1 MTPKDKNIPQTLCE
15 FHSFS
20 PNAGERKPKCSIE
33 HLGSG
38 LNYFAAHLYKGLPV
52 LVSLEVISRC
62 LQVMK
67 LSGKEAFKG
76 VTCLGHETTEIRVL

>member
-15 FHSFS
+15 IHSFL
-20 PNAGERKPKCSIE
+20 ARVGERKPKCSVE

-38 LNYFAAHLYKGLPV
+38 LNCYAAHLHKGLPA
-52 LVSLEVISRC
+52 LVHLEEIFRC
-62 LQVMK
+62 PQVMK

-76 VTCLGHETTEIRVL
+76 LTCLGHETTKFMV